1 MLFDMEME
9 TIKTRDEV
17 EEVFDD
23 ISTNVF
29 ELVQNEDSKK
39 FEIHESD
46 KQRNRAFQGEKIK
59 IETIN
64 EIKEASDEDLTE
76 TIKVRDEIKEV
87 LSTNAFEIVLTED
100 AKKFEIRE
108 SDKQKN
114 RSIQGEKIKTIN
126 EIKEA
131 FEEHLTENIKGRG
144 EIMEVLE
151 DISTN
156 NAFEL
161 VLTDDLKKS
170 EIRESDKQRNR
181 GNQDE
186 ENKETFLMFNMELD
200 SDEGVDTITKQRV
213 EENEDSGSEMEDI
226 ETNDTFCEDSHTSHS
241 SFKRHFRSRDILKTK
256 GHPLTSNHISPI
268 CYQDLRNTKSHLFRT
283 TGL

>member
-9 TIKTRDEV
+9 TIKERDEIT
-17 EEVFDD
+17 EVFED

-39 FEIHESD
+39 LEIHESD
-46 KQRNRAFQGEKIK
+46 KQRNRAIQGEK

-64 EIKEASDEDLTE
+64 ET
-76 TIKVRDEIKEV
+76 
-87 LSTNAFEIVLTED
+87 
-100 AKKFEIRE
+100 
-108 SDKQKN
+108 
-114 RSIQGEKIKTIN
+114 
-126 EIKEA
+126 KEA
-131 FEEHLTENIKGRG
+131 FEEYLTETTRVRD
-144 EIMEVLE
+144 EIRDVLE

-161 VLTDDLKKS
+161 VLTDDSKKS

-213 EENEDSGSEMEDI
+213 EENEDSGSETEDI